1 MSQPL
6 LLKGC
11 GMYPAEHTTA
21 TSFSLYLN
29 WVSKLKYEYI
39 SLKHLHNTLLSTK
52 HPFLQLACNAV
63 PSPKETNLSKQIE
76 FYGTA
81 QPCHPSFVKG
91 FKTLWPYRTT
101 LEELAKEFNFFL
113 SKHKPKV
120 RSNIL
125 VCCWQCWL
133 NCSLYVQW
141 MWRMKCALWTLQPC
155 SV

>member
-91 FKTLWPYRTT
+91 FKT
-101 LEELAKEFNFFL
+101 
-113 SKHKPKV
+113 V
-120 RSNIL
+120 
-125 VCCWQCWL
+125 
-133 NCSLYVQW
+133 
-141 MWRMKCALWTLQPC
+141 
-155 SV
+155 